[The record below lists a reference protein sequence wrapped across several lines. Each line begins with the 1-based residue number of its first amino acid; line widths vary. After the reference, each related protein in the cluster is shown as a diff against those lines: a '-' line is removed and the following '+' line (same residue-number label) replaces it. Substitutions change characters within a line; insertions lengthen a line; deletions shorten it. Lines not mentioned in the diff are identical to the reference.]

1 MRGILEPNLAM
12 KAMILPAEVGNIG
25 EEWCE
30 KAVCKVLG
38 SIVRASIYTQ
48 RRSVL
53 FVKNATELFEQY
65 SRTHSRT
72 WSYIQCMRGT
82 GSIRASQYP

>member
-1 MRGILEPNLAM
+1 MRGILEANLAM
-12 KAMILPAEVGNIG
+12 KATILSGEVENIG

-48 RRSVL
+48 RQRVL
-53 FVKNATELFEQY
+53 FVKNATELLSNKVEPTQGHGLIFNA
-65 SRTHSRT
+65 
-72 WSYIQCMRGT
+72 CGVRG
-82 GSIRASQYP
+82 A